1 MHGGRSYRWIPVLL
15 MVIVASCGDD
25 DDAQPPNTTDAIE
38 SESRA
43 TGSGSEASRA
53 EDLAIAESAV
63 LMIEDFPP
71 GWEEGPVESPS
82 DDPEIEAGIAEC
94 LDVPVDE
101 LYPDNPQATSPTF
114 ISPQDEEVS
123 SHVAVTPSPED
134 AQRAFE
140 RLSGDGVPGCY
151 AQAAEV
157 LLMQSMLSSDDVP
170 EGLDVGE
177 VTFNR
182 LSTDQIGDES
192 IAFRTTVP
200 FEYQGFESQVELDIV
215 LARVGRVGINMSFQS
230 AGTSFDSEEARQLT
244 EAVVARVET
253 ADAG

>member
-1 MHGGRSYRWIPVLL
+1 MRSGRLYRWIPVLF
-15 MVIVASCGDD
+15 MVVVASCGDD
-25 DDAQPPNTTDAIE
+25 DDAQPSNTTE
-38 SESRA
+38 SEPRA
-43 TGSGSEASRA
+43 TSSGSEASRA

-71 GWEEGPVESPS
+71 GWEEGPVEPPS
-82 DDPEIEAGIAEC
+82 DNPEVEAGIAEC
-94 LDVPVDE
+94 LGVPVDE

-114 ISPQDEEVS
+114 TSPQDEEVS
-123 SHVAVTPSPED
+123 SWVTVTPSPED
-134 AQRAFE
+134 AQQALE
-140 RLSGDGVPGCY
+140 RLSGDAVPGCY
-151 AQAAEV
+151 AQAAEGLV
-157 LLMQSMLSSDDVP
+157 MQSMLSSDDVL
-170 EGLDVGE
+170 EGLNIGD

-182 LSTDQIGDES
+182 LSTDRIGDES
-192 IAFRTTVP
+192 IAFRTTIP
-200 FEYQGFESQVELDIV
+200 FEYQGFESQAELDIV